1 MERKEFLSDLYQKSF
16 HSLRKLSDWENFW
29 KFQGQLYKYD
39 FTNALLLWQQNPKV
53 IQVADLSVWNR
64 FGRRVPK
71 GTKSLFTWDIEAE
84 KIGYVFDIKS
94 TYAVKDI
101 PIRQWEA
108 DEAEVKEKIR
118 QGFLEKYSQMEK
130 HLASA
135 LPISLETAVKYAIFQ
150 SVKERDT
157 ALLAEIKEQLKMEE
171 PEALEETLNY
181 IAYMTYAARVAV
193 SARLN
198 LDLST
203 MADTEAER
211 YFNLVKEKGFLEL
224 TGNYISDAIED
235 VLREAEGSVKEYD
248 RERKERS
255 EENRRRK
262 RDRIYRERRWASL
275 SEYRPG
281 GGRREDRYRAGQD
294 VAGLYEGEIPGAGG
308 GAPDS
313 GRTGRYDEVDRQ
325 GSLGDHIRRGESL
338 SGEPSDH
345 SGGLHRLGHK
355 DAGRQ
360 ELRHGADGEGVSL
373 PVSLKITDTEIEGV
387 LTARGPFANGKYR
400 AYDFFQI
407 NSALKKRAEF
417 LKKEYG
423 IGGWRGSSKNSISGA
438 DWNAKGMEIQK
449 VEAKRFLTWTQAAA
463 IIGKLLIEERFF
475 TEKEKAGFRSWR
487 EETMEKQ
494 LEREKAYWDYKKAH
508 KLFLFGKEYEIQEVR
523 ESRIVLREAAF
534 PLNTLELTKEE
545 MEKEAILYAQNDESW
560 ITEEEKLLQEGE
572 GEAWVRVLWSEGNIP
587 EQSLFSF
594 SVADA
599 LFARLDG
606 ERVAEKQREDFD
618 GFPYDKTKFEITV
631 RLDDGEIVTY
641 SGRQDFGDGDG
652 SLYEH
657 IERELSRAGLTGET
671 KEKTAQFLQVLNAA
685 RGSAK
690 ERQDEKVA
698 TGTFRIYQ
706 LKQTGETAG
715 LSFMPYSYL
724 RARGIELS
732 FGSYDEVYAGELV
745 DEESL
750 ENIYEKFN
758 TEPPEDFTGR
768 SLSISDIVVLEK
780 KGGAAA
786 YYVDS
791 MGYREV
797 PEFLKQREA
806 QQQKEREKEKRLQA
820 PALAESADKEKAEKS
835 LPAVDAIMPEEEKAL
850 SPSERLKRNIKA
862 IETLLTLEREERSA
876 TPEERKRLSGYV
888 GWGGLAD
895 TFDEERGGQW
905 QEARNFLKENLTEE
919 EYSAARSSVLNAHY
933 TPGFVVE
940 EIHQYLSRCK
950 VSGKILEPA
959 AGIGNFLR
967 PRPNIHYSAVE
978 IDSLSG
984 RILKQRF
991 PAEDIQIKGLEE
1003 TDFADDSFDA
1013 VIGNVPFGNYKVFDE
1028 RYKRQNFLIHDYFLA
1043 KSLDKVKPGGV
1054 VALITGK
1061 GTLDKEND
1069 SVRRYLAER
1078 AELLGAVRLP
1088 SGAFASA
1095 AGTDVTA
1102 DILILQKRPAPGE
1115 RKDDEAP
1122 WLSLGPTEDG
1132 VPVNE
1137 YFICHPEHLL
1147 GEMRYD
1153 ERFFG
1158 KSSKYTSCFLKEGSD
1173 LKTEFRLALESMPI
1187 AERNLSTQTEREP
1200 EEEKQPAASEI
1211 ENHTYAV
1218 REGKLYYRSGEKV
1231 QPLKFPEKKAG
1242 RLMGMIGLR
1251 SHITKMLKAQRENCS
1266 DEALEAL
1273 QKELKEKYDA
1283 FVKEHGE
1290 ISEKM
1295 NRSLFENDRYS
1306 PFLFSLEQQDKD
1318 GNRTYSALFYQR
1330 ILKSPAPVTHAENAQ
1345 DALLVSLN
1353 ERGRVDLSFMKNL
1366 MSGRPEKEIIG
1377 ELKGQIYYNPVSRE
1391 YETAEE
1397 YLSGNVRE
1405 KVKAVKEL
1413 LRGALPPEM
1422 QKDLRENE
1430 AALTAVLPED
1440 LSAAEIELRLGTTW
1454 IEAADY
1460 ETFMFELL
1468 KTPYFLQ
1475 RQRGIGIE
1483 YNAFTGNYYVRGKS
1497 LNNGN
1502 FLVSETYGTSRK
1514 NAYQILE
1521 ETLNLKEIRIYD
1533 TYLEDGKEQ
1542 KSFNARETILV
1553 KEKQKKMKDA
1563 FKEWIWKDPARRE
1576 KYEKYYNDTFNNLRL
1591 REYNGE
1597 FLTFPGQNPNI
1608 FLQPHQKQ
1616 AIARCLMSGKN
1627 TLLAHAVGAGKTY
1640 EMIAACMEG
1649 KRLGLW
1655 EKPLFVVP
1663 NHLTQQTGK
1672 EFLTLYP
1679 GVSILVATEKDF
1691 LKEHREL
1698 FFAKMATGNYDA
1710 IIIGQTQLI
1719 RIGLS
1724 KERQMKSIWKEIETV
1739 SEAIAAAKKEN
1750 QESWSTKNMEALKKN
1765 MEGKLSALLLK
1776 TEKTNLLTFEQ
1787 LKIDQL
1793 FIDEAH
1799 DFKSLG
1805 IVTKMNRVAGL
1816 SGTES
1821 QRAFDLFTKVDYLR
1835 EKYLEEEGKERGTI
1849 FATATPLA
1857 NSMAELYVMQKY
1869 LQQEELKKR
1878 GLHHFDDWA
1887 TAFGETVTSLELAP
1901 EGTGFKLR
1909 TRFAKFVNLP
1919 ELLSLFQEIAD
1930 IKTDRM
1936 LALEKP
1942 EAEYKIVEAT
1952 PSDFAKEKMAE
1963 FALRAERIRN
1973 GNISPQVDN
1982 MLKITYEGRYLGTDP
1997 RLLYADEFK
2006 KWEERTKLDK
2016 AAEQIFQIYQDTK
2029 EQKSV
2034 QIVFSDIG
2042 VPDKNRPFTVYEY
2055 LKAELVKKGAAAGE
2069 IAFIHDAA
2077 TAREKQDL
2085 FNDLKAGKK
2094 RIIFG
2099 STGKMGT
2106 RTNIQNKAIALH
2118 HIDCPWKSSDI
2129 EQREGRILRPGNENK
2144 KVQIYRYITKGTFDA
2159 YLWQI
2164 VEQKQRFIDQVMNNR
2179 LVSRTAE
2186 DIDEKSLSYAEVKA
2200 LATGDPMIGERIELE
2215 IDIARLAMLK
2225 VEFEKKKFQQENLL
2239 AAMPGQIALA
2249 EEVFTKSQKDY
2260 ELRLKNI
2267 GEDFVI
2273 TVGGEEIKE
2282 RSLAAEK
2289 IKESYL
2295 TFLKEEEFRN
2305 GLLEKEIGSYREF
2318 SLSVLANLQLQPELI
2333 IRGQGMRKVESES
2346 YLGLLLRLENKL
2358 EPDAL
2363 KAEVERAARKVE
2375 ELKENQKELE
2385 NRKAEVFPH
2394 EGVLK
2399 EKEERLKEIDRL
2411 LQPQAAEEV
2420 TAEERELG
2428 EPAAK
2433 EVSEE
2438 IEPDLE

>member
-1 MERKEFLSDLYQKSF
+1 
-16 HSLRKLSDWENFW
+16 
-29 KFQGQLYKYD
+29 
-39 FTNALLLWQQNPKV
+39 
-53 IQVADLSVWNR
+53 
-64 FGRRVPK
+64 
-71 GTKSLFTWDIEAE
+71 
-84 KIGYVFDIKS
+84 
-94 TYAVKDI
+94 
-101 PIRQWEA
+101 
-108 DEAEVKEKIR
+108 
-118 QGFLEKYSQMEK
+118 
-130 HLASA
+130 
-135 LPISLETAVKYAIFQ
+135 
-150 SVKERDT
+150 
-157 ALLAEIKEQLKMEE
+157 
-171 PEALEETLNY
+171 
-181 IAYMTYAARVAV
+181 
-193 SARLN
+193 
-198 LDLST
+198 
-203 MADTEAER
+203 
-211 YFNLVKEKGFLEL
+211 
-224 TGNYISDAIED
+224 
-235 VLREAEGSVKEYD
+235 
-248 RERKERS
+248 
-255 EENRRRK
+255 
-262 RDRIYRERRWASL
+262 
-275 SEYRPG
+275 
-281 GGRREDRYRAGQD
+281 
-294 VAGLYEGEIPGAGG
+294 
-308 GAPDS
+308 
-313 GRTGRYDEVDRQ
+313 
-325 GSLGDHIRRGESL
+325 
-338 SGEPSDH
+338 
-345 SGGLHRLGHK
+345 
-355 DAGRQ
+355 
-360 ELRHGADGEGVSL
+360 
-373 PVSLKITDTEIEGV
+373 
-387 LTARGPFANGKYR
+387 
-400 AYDFFQI
+400 
-407 NSALKKRAEF
+407 
-417 LKKEYG
+417 
-423 IGGWRGSSKNSISGA
+423 
-438 DWNAKGMEIQK
+438 
-449 VEAKRFLTWTQAAA
+449 
-463 IIGKLLIEERFF
+463 
-475 TEKEKAGFRSWR
+475 
-487 EETMEKQ
+487 
-494 LEREKAYWDYKKAH
+494 
-508 KLFLFGKEYEIQEVR
+508 
-523 ESRIVLREAAF
+523 
-534 PLNTLELTKEE
+534 
-545 MEKEAILYAQNDESW
+545 
-560 ITEEEKLLQEGE
+560 
-572 GEAWVRVLWSEGNIP
+572 
-587 EQSLFSF
+587 
-594 SVADA
+594 
-599 LFARLDG
+599 
-606 ERVAEKQREDFD
+606 
-618 GFPYDKTKFEITV
+618 
-631 RLDDGEIVTY
+631 
-641 SGRQDFGDGDG
+641 
-652 SLYEH
+652 
-657 IERELSRAGLTGET
+657 
-671 KEKTAQFLQVLNAA
+671 
-685 RGSAK
+685 
-690 ERQDEKVA
+690 
-698 TGTFRIYQ
+698 
-706 LKQTGETAG
+706 
-715 LSFMPYSYL
+715 MPYSYL
-724 RARGIELS
+724 QAREIELS
-732 FGSYDEVYAGELV
+732 FGSYDEVYAGKLT

-750 ENIYEKFN
+750 ESIYEKFN
-758 TEPPEDFTGR
+758 IEPPEDFTGH

-780 KGGAAA
+780 NEGVAA

-806 QQQKEREKEKRLQA
+806 QQQKESEKGERLQA
-820 PALAESADKEKAEKS
+820 PALAESADKEKAEKP
-835 LPAVDAIMPEEEKAL
+835 LPAVDTVIPKEEKAL
-850 SPSERLKRNIKA
+850 PPSERLKRNIKA

-876 TPEERKRLSGYV
+876 TPEERKYLSGYV

-895 TFDEERGGQW
+895 TFDEEKGGQW
-905 QEARNFLKENLTEE
+905 QQARNFLKENLTEE
-919 EYSAARSSVLNAHY
+919 EYSAARSTVLNAHY

-940 EIHQYLSRCK
+940 EIHEYLLRCK

-967 PRPNIHYSAVE
+967 PRSNIHYSAVE

-991 PAEDIQIKGLEE
+991 PKEDIQIKGLEE
-1003 TDFADDSFDA
+1003 TDFADDLFDA

-1028 RYKRQNFLIHDYFLA
+1028 RYKNQNFLIHDYFLA
-1043 KSLDKVKPGGV
+1043 KSMDKVKPGGV
-1054 VALITGK
+1054 LVLITGK

-1069 SVRRYLAER
+1069 SVRRYLSER
-1078 AELLGAVRLP
+1078 AELLGAIRLP
-1088 SGAFASA
+1088 SGAFASM
-1095 AGTDVTA
+1095 AGTDVTT
-1102 DILILQKRPAPGE
+1102 DILILQKRPAPVE
-1115 RKDDEAP
+1115 RKDAEAP
-1122 WLSLGPTEDG
+1122 WLSLGLTEGG

-1137 YFICHPEHLL
+1137 YFIQHPEHLL

-1173 LKTEFRLALESMPI
+1173 LKTELRLAIESIPA
-1187 AERNLSTQTEREP
+1187 AERLIIREERNT
-1200 EEEKQPAASEI
+1200 EEKKPLAIGEI

-1218 REGKLYYRSGEKV
+1218 KEGKVYYRSGETV
-1231 QPLKFPEKKAG
+1231 QPLKLPEKKAG
-1242 RLMGMIGLR
+1242 RLIGMIGLR
-1251 SHITKMLKAQRENCS
+1251 SHITEMLKAQRENCS
-1266 DEALEAL
+1266 DEVLEAL
-1273 QKELKEKYDA
+1273 QSELKGKYDA

-1290 ISEKM
+1290 ISEKI
-1295 NRSLFENDRYS
+1295 NRSLFEEDRYS

-1330 ILKSPAPVTHAENAQ
+1330 ILKSPKPITHVENAQ

-1353 ERGRVDLSFMKNL
+1353 ERGRVDLSFMKSL

-1377 ELKGQIYYNPVSRE
+1377 ELKGQIYYNPVSQE

-1405 KVKAVKEL
+1405 KVKAVKDL
-1413 LRGALPPEM
+1413 LQETLPPEM

-1440 LSAAEIELRLGTTW
+1440 LSAAEIEVRLGTTW

-1460 ETFMFELL
+1460 EKFMIELL
-1468 KTPYFLQ
+1468 RTPLFLQ
-1475 RQRGIGIE
+1475 GKSGIGLE
-1483 YNAFTGNYYVRGKS
+1483 YNTFTGSYYIRGKN

-1502 FLVSETYGTSRK
+1502 ILVRETYGTSRK

-1533 TYLEDGKEQ
+1533 AYLEDGKEQ
-1542 KSFNARETILV
+1542 KSFNARETILI

-1679 GVSILVATEKDF
+1679 GASILVATEKDF

-1724 KERQMKSIWKEIETV
+1724 KERQMKSIRKEIETI
-1739 SEAIAAAKKEN
+1739 SEAIAEAKKEN
-1750 QESWSTKNMEALKKN
+1750 QESWSTKNMEALKKK

-1776 TEKTNLLTFEQ
+1776 TEKTDLLTFEQ

-1849 FATATPLA
+1849 FATATPLS

-1869 LQQEELKKR
+1869 LQQEELRKR

-1909 TRFAKFVNLP
+1909 TRFAKFINLP

-1942 EAEYKIVEAT
+1942 KAEYKTVEAT

-2006 KWEERTKLDK
+2006 EWEEATKLDE

-2042 VPDKNRPFTVYEY
+2042 VPDKNQPFTVYEY
-2055 LKAELVKKGAAAGE
+2055 MKAELVKKGAAAEE

-2106 RTNIQNKAIALH
+2106 GTNIQNKAIALH

-2144 KVQIYRYITKGTFDA
+2144 TVQIYRYITKGTFDA

-2239 AAMPGQIALA
+2239 AAMPGKLALA
-2249 EEVFTKSQKDY
+2249 EEALNKSQKDY
-2260 ELRLKNI
+2260 ELRLKDA
-2267 GEDFVI
+2267 GEDFTIVL
-2273 TVGGEEIKE
+2273 GDEEVKE
-2282 RSLAAEK
+2282 RSAAAEK
-2289 IKESYL
+2289 IKESYAI
-2295 TFLKEEEFRN
+2295 FLKEEEFRN
-2305 GLLEKEIGSYREF
+2305 GLQEKAIGSYRGF
-2318 SLSVLANLQLQPELI
+2318 SLSLVANRQLLPELI
-2333 IRGQGMRKVESES
+2333 IRGEGMRKVESES

-2358 EPDAL
+2358 KPDEL
-2363 KAEVERAARKVE
+2363 KAEAEKTARKVE

-2385 NRKAEVFPH
+2385 NRKTEVFPH

-2420 TAEERELG
+2420 TAEEREPG

-2433 EVSEE
+2433 EASEE
-2438 IEPDLE
+2438 MEPDLE

>member
-1 MERKEFLSDLYQKSF
+1 MNRKEILSDLYQKAL
-16 HSLRKLSDWENFW
+16 HSLKTLSDWNDFW
-29 KFQGQLYKYD
+29 RFQGKLYKYD
-39 FTNALLLWQQNPKV
+39 FTNALLLWQQNREV
-53 IQVADLSVWNR
+53 TQVADLLVWSR

-71 GTKSLFTWDIEAE
+71 GTKSLFTWDVETE
-84 KIGYVFDIKS
+84 KMGYVFDIQS
-94 TYAVKDI
+94 TYATKDI
-101 PIRQWEA
+101 SVRPWDAGGE
-108 DEAEVKEKIR
+108 EEKIR
-118 QGFLEKYSQMEK
+118 QGLLEKYPRMEK
-130 HLASA
+130 DLSSSAAS
-135 LPISLETAVKYAIFQ
+135 ISLEKALRYAIFQ
-150 SVKERDT
+150 SIKERDM
-157 ALLAEIKEQLKMEE
+157 ALLKEIKEQLKIGER
-171 PEALEETLNY
+171 EALEEALNY
-181 IAYMTYAARVAV
+181 ISYMTYAVRAAV

-198 LDLST
+198 IDLSLSE
-203 MADTEAER
+203 DNGVGR
-211 YFNLVKEKGFLEL
+211 YFDRVKEKGFLEL
-224 TGNYISDAIED
+224 TGNYISDAVED

-248 RERKERS
+248 RQRKQRS
-255 EENRRRK
+255 EENRHRK
-262 RDRIYRERRWASL
+262 WNRIYRERRWASL
-275 SEYRPG
+275 SEYRSR
-281 GGRREDRYRAGQD
+281 GRRGESGYRNRQS
-294 VAGLYEGEIPGAGG
+294 VAEVYERELSGTGSAV
-308 GAPDS
+308 ANS
-313 GRTGRYDEVDRQ
+313 GRTGREDALGRE
-325 GSLGDHIRRGESL
+325 GSLGDGIYRGESV
-338 SGEPSDH
+338 SGES
-345 SGGLHRLGHK
+345 SGDSGELSRFSHK
-355 DAGRQ
+355 DAGGQ
-360 ELRHGADGEGVSL
+360 GLRHGENGKGVSL
-373 PVSLKITDTEIEGV
+373 PVSLEITEAEIEQV
-387 LTARGPFANGKYR
+387 LVRQGTGFYNGKYR
-400 AYDFFQI
+400 IYDFFRA
-407 NSALKKRAEF
+407 NPEAKKRVEF

-423 IGGWRGSSKNSISGA
+423 IGGWSSGSLNGISGA
-438 DWNAKGMEIQK
+438 DWNAKGIEIK
-449 VEAKRFLTWTQAAA
+449 KTDTKRFLNWPQTAL
-463 IIGKLLIEERFF
+463 IIEKMITEDRFF
-475 TEKEKAGFRSWR
+475 TEEEKEGFRSYR
-487 EETMEKQ
+487 EEKITKQ
-494 LEREKAYWDYKKAH
+494 IEREKAYWNYKEVH
-508 KLFLFGKEYEIQEVR
+508 KLFLFGKEYEIQETRAEV
-523 ESRIVLREAAF
+523 VMLREAAF

-690 ERQDEKVA
+690 ERQDEKAA
-698 TGTFRIYQ
+698 TETFRIYQ

-797 PEFLKQREA
+797 PEFLKQREK
-806 QQQKEREKEKRLQA
+806 QQQKESEKEKRLQA
-820 PALAESADKEKAEKS
+820 PALAESADKETAEKP
-835 LPAVDAIMPEEEKAL
+835 LPAVDAVMPEEEKAL

-895 TFDEERGGQW
+895 TFDEEKGGQW

-967 PRPNIHYSAVE
+967 SRPNIHYSAVE

-1054 VALITGK
+1054 LALITGK
-1061 GTLDKEND
+1061 GTLDKETN
-1069 SVRRYLAER
+1069 SVRRYLSER

-1088 SGAFASA
+1088 AGAFATS

-1102 DILILQKRPAPGE
+1102 DILILQKRQQQGE
-1115 RKDDEAP
+1115 RKEGEAS
-1122 WLSLGPTEDG
+1122 WLSLAMTEGG

-1137 YFICHPEHLL
+1137 YFIHHPEHLL

-1158 KSSKYTSCFLKEGSD
+1158 KGSKYTGCFLREGSD
-1173 LKTEFRLALESMPI
+1173 LKTELKLALESIPAATEI
-1187 AERNLSTQTEREP
+1187 LAIEVKKERE
-1200 EEEKQPAASEI
+1200 EKLPAVDEI

-1218 REGKLYYRSGEKV
+1218 RNEKIYYRSGEEIRLVKLTEKKV
-1231 QPLKFPEKKAG
+1231 Q
-1242 RLMGMIGLR
+1242 RLTGMIGLS
-1251 SHITKMLKAQRENCS
+1251 SHVTEMLRQQRENCS
-1266 DEALEAL
+1266 DEVLEGL

-1283 FVKEHGE
+1283 FVKKYGE
-1290 ISEKM
+1290 ITEKA

-1318 GNRTYSALFYQR
+1318 GNRIYSDLFYQR
-1330 ILKSPAPVTHAENAQ
+1330 ILKSPAPVTQAEDAK

-1353 ERGRVDLSFMKNL
+1353 ERGRIDLSFMKKL
-1366 MSGRPEKEIIG
+1366 MGQRPEMEIIK
-1377 ELKGQIYYNPVSRE
+1377 ELKGQIYYNPVSQE

-1405 KVKAVKEL
+1405 KLKAVKDL
-1413 LRGALPPEM
+1413 LREELPPEFE
-1422 QKDLRENE
+1422 KDLQANE
-1430 AALTAVLPED
+1430 TALTSVLPED
-1440 LSAAEIELRLGTTW
+1440 LSAAEIEVRLGTTW

-1460 ETFMFELL
+1460 EKFMYELF
-1468 KTPYFLQ
+1468 KTPFFLQ
-1475 RQRGIGIE
+1475 GERGIGVE
-1483 YNAFTGNYYVRGKS
+1483 YNAFAGSYYIRGKS

-1502 FLVSETYGTSRK
+1502 LLVKETYGTGRK

-1533 TYLEDGKEQ
+1533 SEWEDGKE
-1542 KSFNARETILV
+1542 KKIFNAKETILV
-1553 KEKQKKMKDA
+1553 KEKQKRIKDA
-1563 FKEWIWKDPARRE
+1563 FKGWIWKDQSRRE
-1576 KYEKYYNDTFNNLRL
+1576 KYERYYNDTFNNLRL
-1591 REYNGE
+1591 REYNGD

-1608 FLQPHQKQ
+1608 FLQPHQRQ

-1663 NHLTQQTGK
+1663 NHLTGQTGTA
-1672 EFLTLYP
+1672 FLTLYP
-1679 GVSILVATEKDF
+1679 GASILVATEKDF

-1724 KERQMKSIWKEIETV
+1724 KERQIKSIQKEIKAV
-1739 SEAIAAAKKEN
+1739 SEAIAEQKKEK
-1750 QESWSTKNMEALKKN
+1750 QESWTTKNMEALKKK
-1765 MEGKLSALLLK
+1765 MEGKLSTLLLK
-1776 TEKTNLLTFEQ
+1776 TEKTNLLTFEE

-1799 DFKSLG
+1799 DFKSLS
-1805 IVTKMNRVAGL
+1805 IATKMNRVAGL

-1821 QRAFDLFTKVDYLR
+1821 QRAFDLLTKVDYLR
-1835 EKYLEEEGKERGTI
+1835 EKYQAEEGKERGTI
-1849 FATATPLA
+1849 FATATPLS
-1857 NSMAELYVMQKY
+1857 NSMVELYVMQKY
-1869 LQQEELKKR
+1869 LQQAELEKR
-1878 GLHHFDDWA
+1878 KLYHFDDWA
-1887 TAFGETVTSLELAP
+1887 TNFGETITSLELAP

-1919 ELLSLFQEIAD
+1919 DLLSIFKEIAD
-1930 IKTDRM
+1930 IKTDKM
-1936 LALEKP
+1936 LNLEKP
-1942 EAEYKIVEAT
+1942 EAEYITVEAM
-1952 PSDFAKEKMAE
+1952 PSAFAKEKMAE
-1963 FALRAERIRN
+1963 FALRAEKIRG
-1973 GNISPQVDN
+1973 GNVPPREDN

-1997 RLLYADEFK
+1997 RLLYAAEFE
-2006 KWEERTKLDK
+2006 KWEEATKLDY
-2016 AAEQIFQIYQDTK
+2016 AAERIFQVYQDTK
-2029 EQKSV
+2029 EERSV

-2055 LKAELVKKGAAAGE
+2055 VKEELIKKGVSQEE
-2069 IAFIHDAA
+2069 ICFIHDAE
-2077 TAREKQDL
+2077 TAAEKESL
-2085 FNDLKAGKK
+2085 FNELKAGKK

-2099 STGKMGT
+2099 STSKMGT
-2106 RTNIQNKAIALH
+2106 GTNIQNKAIALH

-2179 LVSRTAE
+2179 LVNRTAE

-2215 IDIARLAMLK
+2215 IDIARLSMLK
-2225 VEFEKKKFQQENLL
+2225 VEFEKRKYQKENVL
-2239 AAMPGQIALA
+2239 AAIPGQIAIA
-2249 EEVFTKSQKDY
+2249 EEAFIKSQMDY
-2260 ELRLKNI
+2260 ELRQKEV
-2267 GEDFVI
+2267 GQDFSIVLH
-2273 TVGGEEIKE
+2273 GQEIKE

-2289 IKESYL
+2289 LKESYL
-2295 TFLKEEEFRN
+2295 IFLKEELFRS
-2305 GLLEKEIGSYREF
+2305 GLQEKEIGSYRGF
-2318 SLSVLANLQLQPELI
+2318 SLSLQASSQLQPELI
-2333 IRGQGMRKVESES
+2333 IRGQTTRKVESES
-2346 YLGLLLRLENKL
+2346 YLGLILRLENKM
-2358 EPDAL
+2358 EPEAL
-2363 KAEVERAARKVE
+2363 LAEAEKAKRRAE

-2385 NRKAEVFPH
+2385 NMKKEAFPH
-2394 EGVLK
+2394 EAALR
-2399 EKEERLKEIDRL
+2399 EKEERLKEIDL
-2411 LQPQAAEEV
+2411 CLQPQAAEEV
-2420 TAEERELG
+2420 ADDEMGKDEPQLAEEVEMEREL
-2428 EPAAK
+2428 
-2433 EVSEE
+2433 
-2438 IEPDLE
+2438 